1 MAETVRDAATE
12 QPATPSAP
20 GGADQGGG
28 LMQQAF
34 PLLILLWAVVI
45 YLFFMR
51 PKQKKEKDRQNKI
64 GEIKKGDKVVSIG
77 GLHGVVT
84 KAEEKTLTLRI
95 DEKTGATIQI
105 ERAAVHDVPGKDQP
119 DAS

>member
-1 MAETVRDAATE
+1 VAETVRDAATE

-64 GEIKKGDKVVSIG
+64 GDKVVSIG